1 MTIIKW
7 VNNFNRIRFKLI
19 NLNKSNVYLL
29 MLSLES
35 LSMMDN
41 LEIFKNLLRNLGYK
55 LKINKIKF

>member
-29 MLSLES
+29 ILFLES

-41 LEIFKNLLRNLGYK
+41 LKIFRNLLRNLGYK